1 MNVSDLRQAI
11 QTEAMSLGFTHIGIA
26 PPLPAPH
33 QQMFL
38 KWIEGGYHA
47 DMNYLARPDTLEKRM
62 DPKKILEDCQSI
74 LCLAMP
80 YPAPKTK
87 INANFAGRGRIASYA
102 ISRDYHEIIWEKLTA
117 LESYIEESTDLDVHC
132 RSYVDTGPILERS
145 YAVLAGLG
153 MVGKNSCLIIQGAG
167 SFFFLAEILTNLPLP
182 VDQPFT
188 SDMCKNCQRCVVAC
202 PTGCI
207 MPDRTIDASR
217 CISYLT
223 IENKG
228 LIPDNLKAK
237 LGNWVFGCDICQM
250 VCPHNNNPAGASQSL
265 GEPLLPE
272 WIDLVELFED
282 AALFGERYRHTPLAR
297 PKRDGL
303 LRNAAVVLGNQGDV
317 ATLPVLE
324 SALEGAIDPSVRD
337 ACEWA
342 YEQITQKNHDTD

>member
-1 MNVSDLRQAI
+1 MNLSDLRQAI
-11 QTEAMSLGFTHIGIA
+11 QTEAISLGFTHIGIA

-38 KWIEGGYHA
+38 KWIEDGYHA

-62 DPKKILEDCQSI
+62 DPKKVLEDCQSI

-87 INANFAGRGRIASYA
+87 INANFPSRGRIASYA
-102 ISRDYHEIIWEKLTA
+102 ITRDYHEIIGEKLTA

-188 SDMCKNCQRCVVAC
+188 SDLCKNCQRCIEAC

-237 LGNWVFGCDICQM
+237 LGNLVFGCDICQM
-250 VCPHNNNPAGASQSL
+250 VCPHNINPPGASPSF

-282 AALFGERYRHTPLAR
+282 AALFAEKYQHTPLTRA
-297 PKRDGL
+297 KRKGI
-303 LRNAAVVLGNQGDV
+303 LRNAALVLGNQGCVD
-317 ATLPVLE
+317 ALPLLE
-324 SALEGAIDPSVRD
+324 SALSQDIDPVVRD
-337 ACEWA
+337 ACGWA
-342 YEQITQKNHDTD
+342 VDQIKHSNKQS